1 MKPVASVHV
10 DDGDLALRFGGLLA
24 VLADLLPVRFDPA
37 LSRVAGVA
45 ARITTATAA
54 AACASHSAR
63 VPTLVLPN
71 ARAGDACSTLRRQ
84 HIRFADDPRVP
95 WPFRGRSLDV
105 SAEIDV
111 DAHSQPREPGD
122 VTLACTRQGQSVW
135 SVNDSGGVRTHRTSL
150 CPPHAGVGVDIG
162 LAAAG
167 ERFIQSLPLWQ
178 FLREV
183 TEGQRHVEP
192 PLRAAF
198 IIDDP
203 NLHWP
208 SYGFADYR
216 EIAAAAQRDRYHV
229 AFATIPLDA
238 WWVHR
243 ATAEIFRQ
251 RQREL
256 SLLVHGNNHAARELA
271 QERTPQDCGAL
282 LKQAHARITQLETQS
297 GLQVSRVMIPP
308 HGACS
313 SRMLAQ
319 LPSQGFES
327 ACISA
332 GSLRAHNAGQPWTR
346 TLGLAPSEWVEGC
359 PVLPRWA
366 FSGTTDMQLLT
377 AAYLGQP
384 LLLRGHHQDLRDGL
398 EILHGLADA
407 INALGEVRWCKLGDI
422 SRMNYRQRIEG
433 SVMHIVPLGLRI
445 DVSVPEG
452 VSELCIE
459 PGGLDWRSLDADALP
474 IERDGQ
480 RLRMP
485 TAGRTVCS
493 LGVRRDQ
500 PRDEASARHGVTSP
514 KLLLRRALTE
524 ARDRLSAF

>member
-10 DDGDLALRFGGLLA
+10 ADEDLAVRLGGLLA
-24 VLADLLPVRFDPA
+24 VLEELLPVRFDPA
-37 LSRVAGVA
+37 AQRAAGAA
-45 ARITTATAA
+45 ARITTVTSAPGWADAA
-54 AACASHSAR
+54 VR

-71 ARAGDACSTLRRQ
+71 ARANDGCSTLRRQ
-84 HIRFADDPRVP
+84 YIRFADDPRVP

-105 SAEIDV
+105 CVEIDV
-111 DAHSQPREPGD
+111 DAHTQPSAPGD
-122 VTLACTRQGQSVW
+122 ITLASTRYGQAVW

-150 CPPHAGVGVDIG
+150 CPPHADVGLDIG
-162 LAAAG
+162 LNAAG
-167 ERFIQSLPLWQ
+167 DRFIQSLPLWQ
-178 FLREV
+178 FLREL
-183 TEGQRHVEP
+183 TDGQHHAEP

-208 SYGFADYR
+208 RYGFADYR
-216 EIAAAAQRDRYHV
+216 EIAAAAGRDRYHV

-243 ATAEIFRQ
+243 ATADIFRH
-251 RQREL
+251 RAAAL
-256 SLLVHGNNHAARELA
+256 SLLVHGNNHAAQELA
-271 QERTPQDCGAL
+271 QQRTPQACGAL
-282 LKQAHARITQLETQS
+282 LKQADARITQLETQS

-313 SRMLAQ
+313 SRMLGQ
-319 LPSQGFES
+319 LPPQGFES

-332 GSLRAHNAGQPWTR
+332 GSLRAHNAGQAWTR
-346 TLGLAPSEWVEGC
+346 TLGFAPSERVEGC

-384 LLLRGHHQDLRDGL
+384 LVLRGHHQDLRNGL
-398 EILHGLADA
+398 EILQGFARS
-407 INALGEVRWCKLGDI
+407 INALGDVRWCNLGEM
-422 SRMNYRQRIEG
+422 SRMNYRQRIDG
-433 SVMHIVPLGLRI
+433 SVMHVQPLGLRI
-445 DVSVPEG
+445 DISVPEG

-459 PGGLDWRSLDADALP
+459 PGGSDWRSLDADALP

-480 RLRMP
+480 WLRMP
-485 TAGRTVCS
+485 TAGRTRCS
-493 LGVRRDQ
+493 LGVRRAE
-500 PRDEASARHGVTSP
+500 PRDDAPARYGVTSP

>member
-1 MKPVASVHV
+1 MKPEASVHV
-10 DDGDLALRFGGLLA
+10 DDEDLALRLGGLFA
-24 VLADLLPVRFDPA
+24 VLEDLLPVCFDPA
-37 LSRVAGVA
+37 VVRAAGA
-45 ARITTATAA
+45 LARITTVTSAA
-54 AACASHSAR
+54 AGAGLAPAL
-63 VPTLVLPN
+63 PTLVLPHP
-71 ARAGDACSTLRRQ
+71 RAADACSTVRRQ

-105 SAEIDV
+105 GAEIDV
-111 DAHSQPREPGD
+111 DAHTQPSEPGD
-122 VTLACTRQGQSVW
+122 ITLACTRNGKSVW

-150 CPPHAGVGVDIG
+150 CPPHAGVGADIG
-162 LAAAG
+162 LNAAG

-178 FLREV
+178 FLREL
-183 TEGQRHVEP
+183 TEGQRHAEP

-208 SYGFADYR
+208 RYGFADYR
-216 EIAAAAQRDRYHV
+216 EIAAAAERDRYHV

-243 ATAEIFRQ
+243 ATAEIFSHSPHA
-251 RQREL
+251 L
-256 SLLVHGNNHAARELA
+256 SLLVHGNNHAAQELA
-271 QERTPQDCGAL
+271 QQRTSQACGAL

-313 SRMLAQ
+313 SPMLAQ
-319 LPSQGFES
+319 LPPQGFES

-332 GSLRAHNAGQPWTR
+332 GSLRAHNPGQAWTR
-346 TLGLAPSEWVEGC
+346 TLGLAPSERVEGC

-366 FSGTTDMQLLT
+366 FGGTTDMQLLT

-384 LLLRGHHQDLRDGL
+384 LVLRGHHQDLRDGL
-398 EILHGLADA
+398 EILGDFAGA
-407 INALGEVRWCKLGDI
+407 INALGDVRWCNLGEM
-422 SRMNYRQRIEG
+422 SRMNYGQRIDG
-433 SVMHIVPLGLRI
+433 SVMHIRPMGLLMDI
-445 DVSVPEG
+445 SVPVG

-474 IERDGQ
+474 IEHDGQ
-480 RLRMP
+480 WLRMP
-485 TAGRTVCS
+485 TAGRTRCS
-493 LGVRRDQ
+493 LGVRRVE
-500 PRDEASARHGVTSP
+500 PLDEAPARHGVTSP

>member
-1 MKPVASVHV
+1 MKSVASVEVV
-10 DDGDLALRFGGLLA
+10 DEDLAVRLGGLLA
-24 VLADLLPVRFDPA
+24 VLQGLLPVRFDDAPA
-37 LSRVAGVA
+37 RGAQ
-45 ARITTATAA
+45 ARITTVTALA
-54 AACASHSAR
+54 AETGAAPT
-63 VPTLVLPN
+63 VPTLVLPH
-71 ARAGDACSTLRRQ
+71 AGPADGWSTLRKQ

-95 WPFRGRSLDV
+95 WPFRARAVDMC
-105 SAEIDV
+105 ADIDV
-111 DAHSQPREPGD
+111 EAMTSRPEPAD
-122 VTLACTRQGQSVW
+122 TTLASTREGRCVW
-135 SVNDSGGVRTHRTSL
+135 SVNDSSGVAVHRTSL
-150 CPPHAGVGVDIG
+150 CPPYANAGVDIG

-167 ERFIQSLPLWQ
+167 ERFMQSLPLWQ
-178 FLREV
+178 FLREL
-183 TEGQRHVEP
+183 TPGQGHIDP

-208 SYGFADYR
+208 HYGFADYR
-216 EIAAAAQRDRYHV
+216 DIAADALREHYHV

-251 RQREL
+251 RPREL

-271 QERTPQDCGAL
+271 QERTPEACGAL
-282 LKQAHARITQLETQS
+282 LRQADSRIKQLEMHS
-297 GLQVSRVMIPP
+297 GLPVSRVMIPP

-313 SRMLAQ
+313 SRMLGQ
-319 LPSQGFES
+319 LPRQGFEA

-332 GSLRAHNAGQPWTR
+332 GSLRAHNPGQPWTR
-346 TLGLAPSEWVEGC
+346 SLGLAPSEWVEGC

-398 EILHGLADA
+398 EILRGFARA
-407 INALGEVRWCKLGDI
+407 INALGEVRWCNLGDI
-422 SRMNYRQRIEG
+422 SRMNYRHRIEG
-433 SVMHIVPLGLRI
+433 SVMHIQPLGLRI

-452 VSELCIE
+452 VSELRIE
-459 PGGLDWRSLDADALP
+459 PGAVDWRCVDSLAVPLQRDGQALRMATAGRERCSLDARRSVSVIEAPTRDDA
-474 IERDGQ
+474 
-480 RLRMP
+480 
-485 TAGRTVCS
+485 T
-493 LGVRRDQ
+493 
-500 PRDEASARHGVTSP
+500 SA

>member
-1 MKPVASVHV
+1 MKPEASVHV
-10 DDGDLALRFGGLLA
+10 DDEDLALRLGGLFA
-24 VLADLLPVRFDPA
+24 VLEDLLPVRFDPA
-37 LSRVAGVA
+37 VAPTAG
-45 ARITTATAA
+45 ARITTVTSAA
-54 AACASHSAR
+54 SWARADVR
-63 VPTLVLPN
+63 VPTLVLPH
-71 ARAGDACSTLRRQ
+71 ARALDSCSTLRRQ

-105 SAEIDV
+105 GADINV
-111 DAHSQPREPGD
+111 DAHTQPSAPGD
-122 VTLACTRQGQSVW
+122 ITLASTRNGKSVW
-135 SVNDSGGVRTHRTSL
+135 SVNDSDGVRTHRTSL
-150 CPPHAGVGVDIG
+150 CPPHADVGLDIG
-162 LAAAG
+162 LNAAG

-183 TEGQRHVEP
+183 TEGQRHVKP

-208 SYGFADYR
+208 RYGFADYR
-216 EIAAAAQRDRYHV
+216 EIAAAAERDRYHV

-256 SLLVHGNNHAARELA
+256 SLLVHGNNHAAQELA

-319 LPSQGFES
+319 LPRQGFEA

-346 TLGLAPSEWVEGC
+346 SLGFASSERVEGC

-384 LLLRGHHQDLRDGL
+384 LVLRGHHQDLRDGL
-398 EILHGLADA
+398 EILGSFAGA
-407 INALGEVRWCKLGDI
+407 INALGDVRWCNLGEM
-422 SRMNYRQRIEG
+422 SRMNYRQRIDG
-433 SVMHIVPLGLRI
+433 SVMHIQPMGLRVDI
-445 DVSVPEG
+445 SVPEG

-459 PGGLDWRSLDADALP
+459 PGGLDWRSLDLDALP
-474 IERDGQ
+474 IEPDGQ

-485 TAGRTVCS
+485 TAGRTRCS

-500 PRDEASARHGVTSP
+500 PRDEAPARHGVTSP

>member
-1 MKPVASVHV
+1 MKPVTGVEVV
-10 DDGDLALRFGGLLA
+10 DEDLAVRLGGLLA
-24 VLADLLPVRFDPA
+24 VLQGLLPVRFDDT
-37 LSRVAGVA
+37 LAGGA
-45 ARITTATAA
+45 QARITTVTALA
-54 AACASHSAR
+54 AETGAAPR
-63 VPTLVLPN
+63 VPTLVLPH
-71 ARAGDACSTLRRQ
+71 AGLDDGCSTLRRQ
-84 HIRFADDPRVP
+84 HIRFADDRRVP
-95 WPFRGRSLDV
+95 WPFRGRSVDMC
-105 SAEIDV
+105 ADIDV
-111 DAHSQPREPGD
+111 DAMVGRPEPAD
-122 VTLACTRQGQSVW
+122 ITLATTREGQCVW
-135 SVNDSGGVRTHRTSL
+135 SVNDSSGVAVHRTSL
-150 CPPHAGVGVDIG
+150 CPPHANAGLDIG

-178 FLREV
+178 FLREL
-183 TEGQRHVEP
+183 TQGQRYVDP

-208 SYGFADYR
+208 HYGFADYR
-216 EIAAAAQRDRYHV
+216 DIAADAQREHYHV

-256 SLLVHGNNHAARELA
+256 SLLVHGNNHAAQELA
-271 QERTPQDCGAL
+271 QERTSQACGAL
-282 LKQAHARITQLETQS
+282 LRQADSRIRQLEMQS

-313 SRMLAQ
+313 SRMLGQ
-319 LPSQGFES
+319 LPRQGFEA

-366 FSGTTDMQLLT
+366 FGGTTDMQLLT

-398 EILHGLADA
+398 EILRGFARA
-407 INALGEVRWCKLGDI
+407 IHALGEVRWCNLGDI
-422 SRMNYRQRIEG
+422 SRMNYRHRIEG
-433 SVMHIVPLGLRI
+433 SVMHIQPLALRI

-452 VSELCIE
+452 VSELRIE
-459 PGGLDWRSLDADALP
+459 SGGFDWRSLDALAVP
-474 IERDGQ
+474 MERNGHA
-480 RLRMP
+480 LRMA
-485 TAGRTVCS
+485 TAGRPSCS
-493 LGVRRDQ
+493 LGVRRDE
-500 PRDEASARHGVTSP
+500 PRDDAPKRDRATSP
-514 KLLLRRALTE
+514 KLLLRRAFTE

>member
-10 DDGDLALRFGGLLA
+10 DDEDLALRLGGLLT
-24 VLADLLPVRFDPA
+24 VLADLLPVRFDSQLA
-37 LSRVAGVA
+37 RGAQ
-45 ARITTATAA
+45 ARITTVTALA
-54 AACASHSAR
+54 AETGAAPT
-63 VPTLVLPN
+63 VPTLVLPH
-71 ARAGDACSTLRRQ
+71 AGRADASSTLRRQ
-84 HIRFADDPRVP
+84 HIRFADDRRVP
-95 WPFRGRSLDV
+95 WPFRGRSVDTGADID
-105 SAEIDV
+105 AE
-111 DAHSQPREPGD
+111 AMTSRSEPAD
-122 VTLACTRQGQSVW
+122 ITLACTRDGRCVW
-135 SVNDSGGVRTHRTSL
+135 SVNDSSGVAVHRTSL
-150 CPPHAGVGVDIG
+150 CPPHANAGVDIG

-167 ERFIQSLPLWQ
+167 ERFMQSLPLWQ
-178 FLREV
+178 FVREL
-183 TEGQRHVEP
+183 TEGQRHVDP

-208 SYGFADYR
+208 HYGFADYR
-216 EIAAAAQRDRYHV
+216 DIAADALREHYHV

-256 SLLVHGNNHAARELA
+256 SLLVHGNNHAAQELA
-271 QERTPQDCGAL
+271 QERTPEACGAL
-282 LKQAHARITQLETQS
+282 LRQADSRITQLERQS

-319 LPSQGFES
+319 LPRQGFEA

-346 TLGLAPSEWVEGC
+346 TLGFAPSEWVEGC

-398 EILHGLADA
+398 EILRGFARA
-407 INALGEVRWCKLGDI
+407 INALGEVRWCKLGEM
-422 SRMNYRQRIEG
+422 SRLNYRQRIEG
-433 SVMHIVPLGLRI
+433 SVMHVQPLGLRI
-445 DVSVPEG
+445 DVSVPVG

-459 PGGLDWRSLDADALP
+459 PGGFDWRSLDLDALP
-474 IERDGQ
+474 MERDGQ
-480 RLRMP
+480 RLRMA
-485 TAGRTVCS
+485 TGGRERCS
-493 LGVRRDQ
+493 LDARRSDSVIE
-500 PRDEASARHGVTSP
+500 PPSRDSATST